1 MADGWKK
8 SKLSEAAISS
18 LVSRRLLQS
27 RALIQWQ
34 SAEGHGRPFEKT
46 SEIVLFKAF
55 VECGLAISACDFLWG
70 LLFFWGV
77 QLDHLT
83 PNSIL
88 HIAIFVQLC
97 EAFLGIHP
105 HFDLFKSLFSL
116 NPYPNLRN
124 IARVGVLISSFTLA
138 WRRSI
143 SHIICAIR
151 LGIGKQSGFISIT
164 MLLLFRRGLLGLRS
178 RATSGVYLLVM
189 LIMWE
194 SISSGLLSGEGRGD
208 WGYSCLILA

>member
-18 LVSRRLLQS
+18 LVSRHLLQS

-46 SEIVLFKAF
+46 FEIVFFKAF
-55 VECGLAISACDFLWG
+55 VERGLAIPACDFLRS

-77 QLDHLT
+77 QLHHLT
-83 PNSIL
+83 PDSVL

-105 HFDLFKSLFSL
+105 ILIFSKD
-116 NPYPNLRN
+116 
-124 IARVGVLISSFTLA
+124 SFP
-138 WRRSI
+138 
-143 SHIICAIR
+143 
-151 LGIGKQSGFISIT
+151 
-164 MLLLFRRGLLGLRS
+164 
-178 RATSGVYLLVM
+178 
-189 LIMWE
+189 
-194 SISSGLLSGEGRGD
+194 
-208 WGYSCLILA
+208 